1 MKTKDFRSL
10 PPEAQEDIRRKAVRA
25 VLQGKKRQEV
35 ARLFGVT
42 RQSVGAWT
50 ARYRNDGAKTLRA
63 RPRGRPRGGS
73 LRPWQAAQIVR
84 AIEDRCPDQLKLPFW
99 LWTREAVGQLI
110 RKRFGVKLSVWT
122 VGRYLARWDFT
133 PQKPVRRAFEQD
145 PEAVRRWL
153 RREYPAIRRAA
164 KRRRA
169 AIYWGDEMGLR
180 SDHATGRTYGRRGR
194 TPEVPG
200 TGRRFGCSLISA
212 LTNRGRLSFM
222 VFKERFTA
230 GVLLKFLRR
239 LVKQAAGRL
248 VFLIV
253 DGHPVHR
260 SGKVKAWRR
269 RNRRLLRVFFLP
281 GYSPDLN
288 PDEELNQDVKSNAV
302 GRRRP
307 RDQREMMAGVRGYLW
322 GRQRQ
327 PRVVRRYFQEEH
339 VRYAAV

>member
-1 MKTKDFRSL
+1 MRKLDARYLSSD
-10 PPEAQEDIRRKAVRA
+10 AQEVLRRRAVRA
-25 VLQGKKRQEV
+25 VRGGMSQSEA
-35 ARLFGVT
+35 ARTFGVS
-42 RQSVGAWT
+42 RQSVNTWV
-50 ARYRNDGAKTLRA
+50 RRCLR
-63 RPRGRPRGGS
+63 RGIRGLETGPRGRPRGGS

-99 LWTREAVGQLI
+99 LWTREAVGRLI

-122 VGRYLARWDFT
+122 VGRYLERWGFT
-133 PQKPVRRAFEQD
+133 PQKPVRRAFECN

-153 RREYPAIRRAA
+153 KREYPAIRREA

-180 SDHATGRTYGRRGR
+180 SDHAVGRTYGRRGR

-200 TGRRFGCSLISA
+200 TGRRFGCNLISA
-212 LTNRGRLSFM
+212 ITNRGRLSFM
-222 VFKERFTA
+222 VFREKFAA
-230 GVLLKFLRR
+230 GVFLKFLKR
-239 LVKQAAGRL
+239 LVKQAAGRRI
-248 VFLIV
+248 FLIV

-260 SGKVKAWRR
+260 SRKVQAWLK
-269 RNRRLLRVFFLP
+269 RNHRFLRVFFLP

-307 RDQREMMAGVRGYLW
+307 RDQREMMASVRGYLW

-327 PRVVRRYFQEEH
+327 PQVVRHYFQEEH